1 MQRQSY
7 EDTGMRKEPKRRPQS
22 KYVSDTLVSVRTPG
36 NVRQCVSAVWA
47 TQHSPDK
54 LTIITFQHLF
64 SIQMH
69 HLEWK
74 CTIMSSSVQPSLLF
88 VVMRTTSAEWHR
100 H

>member
-1 MQRQSY
+1 M
-7 EDTGMRKEPKRRPQS
+7 GKEPKLRPQT
-22 KYVSDTLVSVRTPG
+22 KHASDTLVSVRTPG
-36 NVRQCVSAVWA
+36 NVRQCVSVIWA

-64 SIQMH
+64 SIQLR

-74 CTIMSSSVQPSLLF
+74 CTITPSSVQPSLLF
-88 VVMRTTSAEWHR
+88 VVMRTTSAEGHR